1 MTQPGLDNLGITAGG
16 DEQSSEVVSPVVVA
30 EARRE
35 AFNLAAG
42 FSHRALNRPRGQL
55 ALVLT
60 RQQSLV
66 PAVSGYLN

>member
-1 MTQPGLDNLGITAGG
+1 
-16 DEQSSEVVSPVVVA
+16 VVA

-35 AFNLAAG
+35 ALNLAAG
-42 FSHRALNRPRGQL
+42 FSHRGLDRPWGQL

-60 RQQSLV
+60 RQQGLV